1 VSGVLATAC
10 YRTSRAESAAVKGRP
25 VKRWVE
31 ALKRLVDARRE
42 PRRAVTQHVTLT
54 IAGQDFRV
62 PLLDISPSGAMVGF
76 DRPVEPGE
84 TVIIHV
90 LDREPLRGQVRW
102 SRDGHVGIGFDAV
115 AASVLGG
122 KTTNND

>member
-1 VSGVLATAC
+1 
-10 YRTSRAESAAVKGRP
+10 

-42 PRRAVTQHVTLT
+42 PRRAVAQHVTLT
-54 IAGQDFRV
+54 IAGQDNRV

-76 DRPVEPGE
+76 DRPVETGE

-115 AASVLGG
+115 AASALGG